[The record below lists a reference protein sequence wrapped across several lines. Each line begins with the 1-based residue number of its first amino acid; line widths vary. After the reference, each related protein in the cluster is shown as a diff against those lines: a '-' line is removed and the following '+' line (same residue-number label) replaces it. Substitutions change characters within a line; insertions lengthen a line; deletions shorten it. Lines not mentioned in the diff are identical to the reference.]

1 MLFKIGVLKT
11 FANFTGEHLCWSS
24 FNQALS
30 KIFKNTFFHRT
41 PPMTDSELPRPL
53 SLKKLKYQ
61 LKGCLRKEYIKHSL
75 QELLPYWSNNQMI
88 HSPNFVK
95 IHCIRS
101 CV

>member
-11 FANFTGEHLCWSS
+11 FANFTGEHLCWAS
-24 FNQALS
+24 FSQALG
-30 KIFKNTFFHRT
+30 KTFKNTFFHRT

-53 SLKKLKYQ
+53 SLKKYQ

-75 QELLPYWSNNQMI
+75 QELLSYWSNNQMI
-88 HSPNFVK
+88 HSRNFVK

-101 CV
+101 YV